1 MDCKRIQ
8 ILPQK
13 QKQAM
18 KLRPDNA
25 PMINLSQHRRAQEY
39 EQTTLLR
46 ELARFVFLVAFGA
59 ALFGGY
65 VWIILNT
72 QIWHP

>member
-1 MDCKRIQ
+1 MDCKRLQ
-8 ILPQK
+8 IPPQK
-13 QKQAM
+13 QKQTM

-46 ELARFVFLVAFGA
+46 ELARFVFLIAFGA